1 MRFKTCTYLKQ
12 LYPLSC
18 NHAHQYSVHNTQNIL
33 AIRRTITTPLKLSS
47 LFCVYSTDNKKHL
60 IEKKTDVLKDV
71 FNQKK
76 VQFKDT
82 EHRIR
87 QKGVEIVRDLKQQK
101 ELTGQKLKVRKEHLV
116 KDILETKAR
125 MREKIEEVVE
135 VFLKIILQYFI
146 VIVL

>member
-1 MRFKTCTYLKQ
+1 MRFKTCTYLNQ

-18 NHAHQYSVHNTQNIL
+18 IHNRQYRVLNTQNIL
-33 AIRRTITTPLKLSS
+33 AMRRIIASPLKISS

-60 IEKKTDVLKDV
+60 LEKKTDAIKDV
-71 FNQKK
+71 FEQKK

-101 ELTGQKLKVRKEHLV
+101 ELTGQKLKVKKDHIV
-116 KDILETKAR
+116 KDILETKAK

-135 VFLKIILQYFI
+135 VFCNIL
-146 VIVL
+146 